1 MVSVGSV
8 GSASFGRFGVSVEST
23 EPSRTEPI
31 PVSVRFVSVVRWF
44 GRTLKSAYFNG
55 RDFIKYT
62 YSFYIMDQICHF

>member
-1 MVSVGSV
+1 MVSV

-44 GRTLKSAYFNG
+44 GRTL
-55 RDFIKYT
+55 
-62 YSFYIMDQICHF
+62 YSVFKVDQNFCDHQSELLSN